1 MFFVINEENFFTWVT
16 HYEQLKMS
24 GFSRFNVFD
33 IEREKT
39 LMLKDCYNVVK
50 V

>member
-1 MFFVINEENFFTWVT
+1 
-16 HYEQLKMS
+16 LKMS

-39 LMLKDCYNVVK
+39 LMFKDC
-50 V
+50 